1 LSGPAARTGL
11 PRHVVVPLIVASA
24 LFLQQVDSTALAT
37 ALPAIAEAFDQT
49 TVRTHLVLT
58 SYLFSLAAFIPI
70 SGWVADRFGAKLIF
84 RLAIGIFTL
93 SSLACGLTNSFEALI
108 AARILQGL
116 GGAMMVPVGR
126 LILLRSVDRS
136 ELVKAL
142 ALMSMPSLVGPIMG
156 PILGGFLTSYA
167 SWRWVFW
174 INLPFGILGIVL
186 VTIFIEDV
194 REAARRK
201 FDTIGVTL
209 CSVGLSSL
217 LFGVD
222 TATSHSTSETLAL
235 GCVVAG
241 ALCLGLYVL
250 HAKRQAEP
258 VINLALF
265 RIPTF
270 NASVIGGSVF
280 RIGVGAMPFL
290 LPVLF
295 QEKFGYTAFQSGSI
309 TFVAAVGAFGI
320 RSMCS
325 RILGRVGFRT
335 LLFWC
340 GLVAAGFT
348 SLCGT
353 FRPSTPLLLILAIL
367 FFGGV
372 FRSLELIAINA
383 LTYADIPPAQMSD
396 GTTLATIVQRLAQSM
411 GVAIGAFILH
421 IASGPDGLTFEAFG
435 FAFGTVGAMAV
446 VASFLFIRLDPGA
459 GSDLTGHSVSK
470 SA

>member
-1 LSGPAARTGL
+1 
-11 PRHVVVPLIVASA
+11 
-24 LFLQQVDSTALAT
+24 
-37 ALPAIAEAFDQT
+37 
-49 TVRTHLVLT
+49 
-58 SYLFSLAAFIPI
+58 
-70 SGWVADRFGAKLIF
+70 
-84 RLAIGIFTL
+84 
-93 SSLACGLTNSFEALI
+93 
-108 AARILQGL
+108 
-116 GGAMMVPVGR
+116 M
-126 LILLRSVDRS
+126 
-136 ELVKAL
+136 
-142 ALMSMPSLVGPIMG
+142 
-156 PILGGFLTSYA
+156 
-167 SWRWVFW
+167 
-174 INLPFGILGIVL
+174 
-186 VTIFIEDV
+186 
-194 REAARRK
+194 
-201 FDTIGVTL
+201 IGVTL
-209 CSVGLSSL
+209 CSAGLSSL

-222 TATSHSTSETLAL
+222 AATSHSTSTALAL
-235 GCVVAG
+235 GCIVVG
-241 ALCLGLYVL
+241 AVALGLYVL
-250 HAKRQAEP
+250 HARRQAEA

-309 TFVAAVGAFGI
+309 TFVAAVGALGI

-340 GLVAAGFT
+340 GLVAAAFT

-411 GVAIGAFILH
+411 GVATGAFMLH
-421 IASGPDGLTFEAFG
+421 IASGPNGLTFEAFEL
-435 FAFGTVGAMAV
+435 AFGTVGALAV
-446 VASFLFIRLDPGA
+446 IASFLFIRLDPGA
-459 GSDLTGHSVSK
+459 GSDLTGHSLSK
-470 SA
+470 RA